1 MSDQPPAYD
10 PDNIFAKI
18 LRGEMPC
25 FEVYQDEHTL
35 AFLDIMPRA
44 DGHTLIIPKAQART
58 LLDAA
63 PEDVARAAV
72 TAQKMARAV
81 KDAVA
86 ADGILLQQSTE
97 SAAGQIIFHLHFHVI
112 PRWDGV
118 EMRPPG
124 QKADDAEL
132 ERNAQRIRDALAA
145 L

>member
-35 AFLDIMPRA
+35 AFLDVMPRT
-44 DGHTLIIPKAQART
+44 DGHTLIIPKAPSRT

-63 PEDVARAAV
+63 PEDVSRCAV
-72 TAQKMARAV
+72 TSQTIAQAAKKAFN
-81 KDAVA
+81 

-97 SAAGQIIFHLHFHVI
+97 SAAGQVIFHLHFHI
-112 PRWDGV
+112 MPRWDGV
-118 EMRPPG
+118 DLRPPG
-124 QKADDAEL
+124 QKADDAVL
-132 ERNAQRIRDALAA
+132 EEHAQRIRDALAQG
-145 L
+145 